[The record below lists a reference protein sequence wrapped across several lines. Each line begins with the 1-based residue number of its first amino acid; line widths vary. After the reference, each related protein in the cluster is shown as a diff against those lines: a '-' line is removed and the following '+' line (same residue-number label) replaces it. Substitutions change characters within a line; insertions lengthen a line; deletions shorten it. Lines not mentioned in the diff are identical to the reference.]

1 MSTSSDPFEQAVK
14 APWWPPVAALAVVPS
29 LILLGVLAAA
39 LGASD
44 RLVVGVIVGPLVLA
58 GLGAFLVALGA
69 LAFMPYALW
78 REARRRARPSVTPR
92 TRPSIHPEP
101 RPSSS

>member
-1 MSTSSDPFEQAVK
+1 MAKHSDHPFEQSVK
-14 APWWPPVAALAVVPS
+14 APWWPPLVAFALIPG
-29 LILLGVLAAA
+29 LIVLGIALAA

-44 RLVVGVIVGPLVLA
+44 AVVVGVIVGPLVLA
-58 GLGAFLVALGA
+58 GLGAFVLALCA
-69 LAFMPYALW
+69 LAYMPYAAW
-78 REARRRARPSVTPR
+78 RESRRRGSSVTPR